1 MSVEVVRN
9 DDADALATTVA
20 EALIERLTRIQA
32 DGRRPALVL
41 TGGGI
46 AAEVHRRVARSVTS
60 LDVDWGDVEFWFGDE
75 RYVDAW
81 SEDRNARQARD
92 SLLDHVAVDRSLVH
106 EMPSADSGL
115 PVDDAAADYALALP
129 EAPYDVLMLGVG
141 PDGHCASLFPGL
153 PQVHATGRVTGVT
166 DSPKPPPVRL
176 SLTMEELNRAREVWF
191 VVAGEEKAAAVGRAL
206 SGDTTLDET
215 PCSGPRGTDRTVWF
229 LDEAAATRVQ
239 RTA

>member
-1 MSVEVVRN
+1 MSVEVVRH
-9 DDADALATTVA
+9 DDGEALATAVA
-20 EALIERLTRIQA
+20 EQLIQRLAQIQA
-32 DGRRPALVL
+32 DGRRPTLVL

-46 AAEVHRRVARSVTS
+46 AAEVHRRVARSVHS
-60 LDVDWGDVEFWFGDE
+60 LDVDWADVEFWFGDE
-75 RYVDAW
+75 RYVEGW
-81 SEDRNARQARD
+81 SKDRNARQARD
-92 SLLDHVAVDRSLVH
+92 SLLDHVDVDRRLVH

-153 PQVHATGRVTGVT
+153 PQVHATGRVVGVT

-176 SLTMEELNRAREVWF
+176 SLTMEELGRAREVWF
-191 VVAGEEKAAAVGRAL
+191 VVAGPEKAEIVARAL

-215 PCSGPRGTDRTVWF
+215 PCSGPRGTERTVWF
-229 LDEAAATRVQ
+229 VDEPAASGL
-239 RTA
+239 